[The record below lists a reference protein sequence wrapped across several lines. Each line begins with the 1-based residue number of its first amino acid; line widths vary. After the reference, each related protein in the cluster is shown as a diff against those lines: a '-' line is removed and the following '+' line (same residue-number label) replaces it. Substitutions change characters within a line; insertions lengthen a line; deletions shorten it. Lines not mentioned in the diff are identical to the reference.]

1 MLITAPPSLHYPIAI
16 TALLKQSGDEVERR
30 APLFEYT
37 YTSFTVEGNRFGEE
51 RSVRK
56 TYPAEFESEA
66 EGRVVRWHIDVGD
79 TVDSS
84 GSVSCKPSLVFLTF
98 LAHFS

>member
-1 MLITAPPSLHYPIAI
+1 MLITAPPSLHYPITI
-16 TALLKQSGDEVERR
+16 TALLKQPGDEVERR

-37 YTSFTVEGNRFGEE
+37 YTSSTVEGNRFGEE

-66 EGRVVRWHIDVGD
+66 EGRVVRWRIDVGD
-79 TVDSS
+79 TVDRS
-84 GSVSCKPSLVFLTF
+84 GSVSRKPSWVFLTF
-98 LAHFS
+98 PAPCS